1 MKKSVPMYIML
12 FIIFLALVKFGVASP
27 IISDGRTFAETG
39 RRIVEG
45 QALNI
50 YDSIIGSGPY
60 IYVPY
65 VSIFFAMLH
74 PLAIQTE
81 PYYGFNIYSALS
93 VLAISVI
100 LYLLCF
106 RVTSHKSQVTRSESN
121 NAIYSAII
129 VAIWFFGVVWESIYI
144 GQIDLSLLLLILLSY
159 IVPSRMTGNAILGV
173 VLAFKPQFS
182 ILLFAQN
189 KDNFLKA
196 LLIVIYVHLTLLA
209 LFLFITNINFE
220 NFLNLFREF
229 VNKILSTSSVVDVT
243 NQSLSADLN
252 RIFYAETFV
261 GRYWPDFS
269 SPSTY
274 QYLGLLKDSGPLP
287 KQIFMIITFAIMM
300 LSAVPVCKNIKKY
313 HVVLIALAILPSI
326 SPLFWHVH
334 AIYLIPVFAYLV
346 QYFLRR
352 EQFKLLLIFLLL
364 SFPFLLT
371 NPFIFGNRSA
381 DFMLSIG
388 ATWMFSLI
396 CYFAILFS
404 LGKIKSS
411 ERLNSFEFHRA
422 KNIL

>member
-1 MKKSVPMYIML
+1 MKQSVPMYIML

-93 VLAISVI
+93 VLAIPVI

-106 RVTSHKSQVTRSESN
+106 RVTRSGSN
-121 NAIYSAII
+121 NAIYCAII

-229 VNKILSTSSVVDVT
+229 VNKALSTSSTVGVT
-243 NQSLSADLN
+243 NQSLSATLN
-252 RIFYAETFV
+252 RIFYAETFG

-334 AIYLIPVFAYLV
+334 SIYLIPVFAYLV
-346 QYFLRR
+346 QDFLRR
-352 EQFKLLLIFLLL
+352 EQFRLLLIFLLL
-364 SFPFLLT
+364 SSPFLLT

-388 ATWMFSLI
+388 ATWMFSLV
-396 CYFAILFS
+396 CYFAILF
-404 LGKIKSS
+404 LLRNKI
-411 ERLNSFEFHRA
+411 FRA
-422 KNIL
+422 S